1 MAIVER
7 EGPGRRVLSVDAA
20 IETPAL
26 GFLQAPQEMAT
37 SFAFE
42 SAVDELAYKLG
53 QDPVE
58 MRLRNDTRQNAITG
72 KRRPPCHLVACLRR
86 GAELLGWSRR
96 LPTPGSMRDADGGW
110 IGLGVAVSAYRPAAA
125 PALARVRLNAD
136 GSVEAAIG
144 GHEIDRGIRVAIA
157 LVLADRLGV
166 DLHRIQIT
174 TGETLA
180 PPQQPTGEAE
190 GTAAAAAAIDA
201 AAQKIRAEFI
211 NLARAAAAGPLSGAA
226 ADNVAFIDNHLVLPD
241 GRRDSFSAI
250 LGRAGRTSIDGESQ
264 QAAAAQSENARPWA
278 NASLAAIQGP
288 IYPDAVA
295 LSFAAHFAEVRLNP
309 ETREVRVAKAVGVF
323 DCGRVASANTARR
336 RALVGLVCGIGTALS
351 EAGEVDVRFGG
362 FRKAGSADY
371 RVPATADLQDL
382 IVEFINEA
390 EPETGAIGA
399 RGLGAVAS
407 AGTAAAIANA
417 IYHATGL
424 RFRKLPIRADNLF
437 EAG

>member
-1 MAIVER
+1 MVIVER
-7 EGPGRRVLSVDAA
+7 ERSGRRLLSVDDS
-20 IETPAL
+20 IETSAP

-72 KRRPPCHLVACLRR
+72 KRRPPYHLVACLRR

-110 IGLGVAVSAYRPAAA
+110 IGLGVAVGAYRAAAA

-180 PPQQPTGEAE
+180 PPQPTGEAG

-201 AAQKIRAEFI
+201 AAQKIRAELI
-211 NLARAAAAGPLSGAA
+211 NLARAAAAGPLSEAA
-226 ADNVAFIDNHLVLPD
+226 SDGVAFIDNHLVLPD
-241 GRRDSFSAI
+241 GRRDSVSAI
-250 LGRAGRTSIDGESQ
+250 LGRAGRAAIDGESQ
-264 QAAAAQSENARPWA
+264 QAAAGQSEDARPWA
-278 NASLAAIQGP
+278 SANLAAIQGP

-295 LSFAAHFAEVRLNP
+295 LSFAAHFAEVHINP
-309 ETREVRVAKAVGVF
+309 GTRQVRVAKAVGVF
-323 DCGRVASANTARR
+323 DCGCVASARTARR
-336 RALVGLVCGIGTALS
+336 RALAGLASGIGAALS

-371 RVPATADLQDL
+371 RIPATADLQDL
-382 IVEFINEA
+382 VVEFINEA

-399 RGLGAVAS
+399 RGIGAVAS

-417 IYHATGL
+417 IYHATGR
-424 RFRKLPIRADNLF
+424 RFCKLPIRADNLF